1 MTICGIIGWLPATG
15 RPELRVYHS
24 RISQCMAA
32 PVQGAFK
39 AAYKIIK
46 YLALNK
52 DLCLHQLWG
61 ADSDAFE
68 WHFYSD
74 SDQSSNAEVKN
85 KRRSQLSYIAVRG
98 HAPVMFGSKA
108 SSVHFGTD
116 LDGFSVSHY
125 GLDKPT
131 CHPDMSNIHTDVS
144 SAAAEVYAASIALNE
159 LLHLGY
165 VTDEMGL
172 PPSRSRSS
180 LRSTTPHPWPS
191 ARDRPTARSCAT
203 LMPTK
208 HGSRPCMTTPS

>member
-68 WHFYSD
+68 WRFYSD
-74 SDQSSNAEVKN
+74 SDQSSNV
-85 KRRSQLSYIAVRG
+85 RTPRSRTSSGSSSATSRYVDMRLSCSDPRQAQCTSE
-98 HAPVMFGSKA
+98 PTSMA
-108 SSVHFGTD
+108 SVCPTTAST
-116 LDGFSVSHY
+116 S
-125 GLDKPT
+125 PRT
-131 CHPDMSNIHTDVS
+131 CHPDMSNIHADVS
-144 SAAAEVYAASIALNE
+144 SAAAEVYAASVALSE
-159 LLHLGY
+159 L
-165 VTDEMGL
+165 
-172 PPSRSRSS
+172 PS
-180 LRSTTPHPWPS
+180 
-191 ARDRPTARSCAT
+191 
-203 LMPTK
+203 
-208 HGSRPCMTTPS
+208 